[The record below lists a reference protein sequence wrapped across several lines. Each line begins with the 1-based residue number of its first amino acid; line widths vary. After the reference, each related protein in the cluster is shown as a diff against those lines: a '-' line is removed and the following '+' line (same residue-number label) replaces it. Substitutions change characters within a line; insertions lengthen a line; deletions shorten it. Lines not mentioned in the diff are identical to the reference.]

1 MPQFNDVLEDGGH
14 CAEDVHQVMRSR
26 QLHERGPDA
35 KSARQL
41 LQQHSYADLLLLR
54 GQMQFDLDFVRL
66 YGNTHGDCC
75 FLPQPELIEYPLS
88 YCKWRPAHKH
98 TRTHTSA
105 DFSNPPSIKNLRI
118 LVFYTEH
125 RSKQT
130 LTILNYSAITTSFR
144 LYPLRFKIPRKYGE
158 PCDPHPSF
166 NYATVYIIYAT
177 ILYSSNLPIK

>member
-1 MPQFNDVLEDGGH
+1 CPNSMTCLKTVDIVQKTFT
-14 CAEDVHQVMRSR
+14 
-26 QLHERGPDA
+26 
-35 KSARQL
+35 KSCGVANCTNAALTQN
-41 LQQHSYADLLLLR
+41 QPANCYKQHSYADLLLLR